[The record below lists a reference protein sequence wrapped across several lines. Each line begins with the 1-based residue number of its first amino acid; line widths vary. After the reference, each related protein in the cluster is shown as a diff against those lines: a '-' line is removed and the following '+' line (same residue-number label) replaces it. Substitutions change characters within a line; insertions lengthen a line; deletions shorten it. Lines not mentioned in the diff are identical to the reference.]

1 LASSRAACS
10 DGDVLERLFAKL
22 GAVDDGD
29 DSRKKP
35 PVTFIVQS
43 SWRFAQARRHAV
55 ADFEDHDQVATITL
69 DPVLDLKATTPL
81 AESFLA
87 CRGTDLAVDAGQVER
102 LGAQSLQVILSAI
115 TTWQADG
122 HTIEFKQPSD
132 AFVDGL
138 HLFGFDAE
146 QILKPQRT
154 A

>member
-1 LASSRAACS
+1 LASFRVACV
-10 DGDVLERLFAKL
+10 DGHVLERLFAKL

-29 DSRKKP
+29 KRLEKP

-43 SWRFAQARRHAV
+43 LPRFAQARRHAV
-55 ADFEDHDQVATITL
+55 ADFENHDQVATITL

-81 AESFLA
+81 AESFLTY
-87 CRGTDLAVDAGQVER
+87 RGTDLAVDAGQVER

-115 TTWQADG
+115 ATWQADG

-146 QILKPQRT
+146 QILKPLRT